1 MKKIIISIFAAG
13 LVFCAASRAAAAL
26 TAVDALA
33 MDGSGNRRTTF
44 TNVET
49 IALRFVVNNTVASD
63 SMINFTFT
71 IYNPAGGAV
80 FRHTG
85 NSARASLGNSNSQLS
100 GLAIARFYSV
110 PGVYKFRAEATL
122 DGVTVRY
129 QPDVEFQISSPNINL
144 IYPPYGASGLTDK
157 PLIFRWVASGASS
170 YRITVAKNAGL
181 YPAVHSGNSAT
192 GMYSYPENF
201 SATDENLVADTVY
214 YWKVEGVDATGSKI
228 ADSTVYSFSLKSQ
241 SSSQSRNV
249 AVTLLEM
256 TDAEDDFTRP
266 LHFRAVVQ
274 NTGGTPESGI
284 SVRMT
289 LSGVSA
295 QDSPKNIGMLG
306 AGETQQIMFT
316 AFMPDGQSE
325 GLGVACVDL
334 FDDNIP
340 DNCKTKMIAKAT
352 GAGAGTEGSKEKRN
366 LSYQEMWDEV
376 VRRLGGDVAKDLE
389 GYTFDSIECANCS
402 AGELNDLMLALMNG
416 EASLGGAAVAESF
429 QPAGSAALLAAAT
442 PVTAQPEPEDEPEF
456 DLELAAA
463 DKEKD
468 QEWSGYTNSVKSKT
482 PFFYT
487 IKSRKVWEKVWEMIS
502 SEQAPAVDFG
512 DKIVIGVIAGT
523 DNRAETVRVIARRQV
538 GEKTVFDYYMTES
551 SVEAPAVPY
560 IFKAF
565 DRVEGKI
572 EFKRL
577 DVGK

>member
-1 MKKIIISIFAAG
+1 MKILKTIILTAALALG
-13 LVFCAASRAAAAL
+13 AGPARGAL
-26 TAVDALA
+26 TAGGIAAL
-33 MDGSGNRRTTF
+33 DGSGNSRDTF

-49 IALRFVVNNTVASD
+49 IALRQIVNNSVASD
-63 SMINFTFT
+63 NMIAFIFT
-71 IYNPAGGAV
+71 IYNPSGGAV

-85 NSARASLGNSNSQLS
+85 NSARGALGNSNSQLS

-110 PGVYKFRAEATL
+110 PGVYKFRGEATL
-122 DGVTVRY
+122 DGQTVI
-129 QPDVEFQISSPNINL
+129 QDKSFQISSPNINL

-157 PLIFRWVASGASS
+157 PLTFRWVASGASS

-181 YPAVHSGNSAT
+181 YPAVHSGSAAS
-192 GMYSYPENF
+192 GMYSYPDNL
-201 SATDENLVADTVY
+201 SASDENLVADTNY
-214 YWKVEGVDATGSKI
+214 YWKVEGVDATGNKI
-228 ADSTVYSFSLKSQ
+228 AESTVYSFSLKSQ

-256 TDAEDDFTRP
+256 TDAEDDFTLP

-289 LSGVSA
+289 LGGLSA

-306 AGETQQIMFT
+306 AGETQQILFT
-316 AFMPDGQSE
+316 AFMPSGQSE

-340 DNCKTKMIAKAT
+340 DNCKTRMIAKAT
-352 GAGAGTEGSKEKRN
+352 GAGAGTEGTKEKRN
-366 LSYQEMWDEV
+366 LSYQEMWDEM

-416 EASLGGAAVAESF
+416 DASLSGAAVAESF

-442 PVTAQPEPEDEPEF
+442 PVTAQPEPEDETEF
-456 DLELAAA
+456 DLDLAPA

-487 IKSRKVWEKVWEMIS
+487 IKSRKVWEKVWEMVS
-502 SEQAPAVDFG
+502 SEQAPTINFG
-512 DKIVIGVIAGT
+512 DKIIIGVIAGT
-523 DNRAETVRVIARRQV
+523 DNKAETVRVIARRQV

-565 DRVEGKI
+565 DRVDGKI